1 MGHGIRD
8 DSSAGAVTG
17 ARVAGD
23 WPGLAQL
30 QDNRDLRMT
39 TDSRAVMKAVLREH
53 FGLTHG
59 TLDTKVFPDT
69 AGIKPFDGLLRA

>member
-1 MGHGIRD
+1 M
-8 DSSAGAVTG
+8 
-17 ARVAGD
+17 
-23 WPGLAQL
+23 AQL